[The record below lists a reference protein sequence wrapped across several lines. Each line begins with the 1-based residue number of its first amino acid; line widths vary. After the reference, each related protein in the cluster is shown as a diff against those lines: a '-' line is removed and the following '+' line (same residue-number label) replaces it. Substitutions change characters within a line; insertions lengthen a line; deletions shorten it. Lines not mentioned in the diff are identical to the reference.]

1 VNILE
6 THVPSHVS
14 HQGNAELIGEI
25 LAGAARDF
33 VGVQSKRMSFRHLA
47 PSLRSSLMHD
57 DTRLR
62 LRLASGGE
70 TRILVGREGLWRAS
84 RERCGT
90 AITVFW

>member
-1 VNILE
+1 
-6 THVPSHVS
+6 
-14 HQGNAELIGEI
+14 
-25 LAGAARDF
+25 
-33 VGVQSKRMSFRHLA
+33 
-47 PSLRSSLMHD
+47 MHD